1 MGGGI
6 KSPRYGHRPSESRR
20 VLGYRMFQVNEYVQV
35 IIASD
40 GIAPS
45 YDMICDALG
54 ISNRSKVAD
63 IIKRLEK
70 RGLLSRVG
78 TGRCPRGIQA
88 RNVRRIALGVG
99 R

>member
-1 MGGGI
+1 MFVGVGEFEM
-6 KSPRYGHRPSESRR
+6 RQEVRPR
-20 VLGYRMFQVNEYVQV
+20 VLGYRSVQV
-35 IIASD
+35 LEFVRLTIERD

-45 YDMICDALG
+45 YRMIMDELG
-54 ISNRSKVAD
+54 ISSRAKVCD
-63 IIKRLEK
+63 VVKRLEK

-78 TGRCPRGIQA
+78 TGRCVPNTNS